1 MGSGMHRDFCWHSL
15 ECFEKICHSCK
26 LPNFA
31 EMFDAPVSMQMQTPK
46 NVKHRFRLAS
56 YPRKPLFVPASQ
68 PSTCIHC
75 QSQAM
80 TTPALRGASVRTLDS
95 TATAGQLSKEKQM
108 VPAAARSHLKTAAN
122 KLGM

>member
-1 MGSGMHRDFCWHSL
+1 MLRIKGLQLEIISVVESQDSHREIQIMGSGMHRDFCWHSL

-31 EMFDAPVSMQMQTPK
+31 EMFDAPVSMQTPK
-46 NVKHRFRLAS
+46 NVKHRFRLAR

-80 TTPALRGASVRTLDS
+80 TTPALRDASVRTLDS
-95 TATAGQLSKEKQM
+95 TATPK
-108 VPAAARSHLKTAAN
+108 
-122 KLGM
+122 